1 MLFTPVKRS
10 EEVHVGHEDIPKILK
25 NRGRQPESRWQRY
38 WRKRR
43 MNAVRNSSD
52 HASYMAI
59 GILIAILV
67 LGALLF
73 FALRGADLP
82 RRTGPG
88 TPEVLKPGG
97 P

>member
-1 MLFTPVKRS
+1 M
-10 EEVHVGHEDIPKILK
+10 GQEDIPKILR

-43 MNAVRNSSD
+43 MNAVRHSSD
-52 HASYMAI
+52 HASYMAV

-73 FALRGADLP
+73 IALRGADLP
-82 RRTGPG
+82 QRSGPG
-88 TPEVLKPGG
+88 TPEVFKPGAR
-97 P
+97 